1 MKLKNNTNLI
11 SIISIVILGIIAIGG
26 VMQHE
31 KPSFQRPNTLEENI
45 VWLDLNNNMLDLW
58 IQSTNDIYGIQF
70 EFEGIKLIDIDGG
83 YLELQGFNTS
93 HNDKM
98 ILAFSFE
105 GKHIPKGEHLL
116 CSIEIENINEDNE
129 PKISNMVL
137 AGKGGSAL
145 DFGYF
150 DFNKNQT
157 TLRSTYLSFNTIK
170 P

>member
-11 SIISIVILGIIAIGG
+11 SIISIIILGIIAIGG

-45 VWLDLNNNMLDLW
+45 VWLDLNNDMLDLW

-70 EFEGIKLIDIDGG
+70 EFEGIKLIDINGG

-116 CSIEIENINEDNE
+116 CSIEIENTNEDNE

-157 TLRSTYLSFNTIK
+157 TLRSTY
-170 P
+170 

>member
-11 SIISIVILGIIAIGG
+11 SIISIIILGIIAVGG

-116 CSIEIENINEDNE
+116 CSIKIENTNKNNE

-157 TLRSTYLSFNTIK
+157 TLRSTY
-170 P
+170 

>member
-11 SIISIVILGIIAIGG
+11 SIISIIILGIIAIGG

-45 VWLDLNNNMLDLW
+45 VWLDLNDDMLDLW

-83 YLELQGFNTS
+83 YLELQGFTTS

-116 CSIEIENINEDNE
+116 FSIEIENINENNE

-157 TLRSTYLSFNTIK
+157 TLRSTY
-170 P
+170 

>member
-11 SIISIVILGIIAIGG
+11 SIISIIILGIIAIGG

-45 VWLDLNNNMLDLW
+45 VWLDLNDDMLDLW

-116 CSIEIENINEDNE
+116 CSIEIKNINEDNE

-157 TLRSTYLSFNTIK
+157 TLRSTY
-170 P
+170 

>member
-11 SIISIVILGIIAIGG
+11 SIISIIILGIIAIGG

-45 VWLDLNNNMLDLW
+45 VWLDLNDDMLDLW

-116 CSIEIENINEDNE
+116 CSIEIENINENNE
-129 PKISNMVL
+129 PRISNMVL

-157 TLRSTYLSFNTIK
+157 TLRSTY
-170 P
+170 

>member
-1 MKLKNNTNLI
+1 MELKNNTNLI
-11 SIISIVILGIIAIGG
+11 SIISIMILGIIVVGG

-31 KPSFQRPNTLEENI
+31 EPSFQRPNTLEENI
-45 VWLDLNNNMLDLW
+45 VWLDLNNDMLDLW
-58 IQSTNDIYGIQF
+58 IQSSDDIYGIQF

-98 ILAFSFE
+98 ILAFSFD

-116 CSIEIENINEDNE
+116 CSIEIENINKDNE

-157 TLRSTYLSFNTIK
+157 TLRSTY
-170 P
+170 

>member
-45 VWLDLNNNMLDLW
+45 VWLDLNNDMLDLW

-70 EFEGIKLIDIDGG
+70 EFEGIKLINIDGG

-116 CSIEIENINEDNE
+116 CSIEIENIYKDNE

-157 TLRSTYLSFNTIK
+157 TLRSTY
-170 P
+170 

>member
-11 SIISIVILGIIAIGG
+11 SIISIIILGIIVIGG
-26 VMQHE
+26 IMQHE
-31 KPSFQRPNTLEENI
+31 KPSFQRPNTLEQNI
-45 VWLDLNNNMLDLW
+45 VWLDLNSDMLDLW
-58 IQSTNDIYGIQF
+58 IQSSDDIYGIQF
-70 EFEGIKLIDIDGG
+70 EFDGIKLIDIDGG

-116 CSIEIENINEDNE
+116 CSIKIENINKNNE

-157 TLRSTYLSFNTIK
+157 TLRSTY
-170 P
+170 

>member
-11 SIISIVILGIIAIGG
+11 SIISIIILGIIIVGG

-58 IQSTNDIYGIQF
+58 IQF
-70 EFEGIKLIDIDGG
+70 EFEGIKLINIDGG

-105 GKHIPKGEHLL
+105 GKYIPKGEHLL
-116 CSIEIENINEDNE
+116 CSIEIENINENNE

-157 TLRSTYLSFNTIK
+157 TLISTY
-170 P
+170 

>member
-1 MKLKNNTNLI
+1 
-11 SIISIVILGIIAIGG
+11 
-26 VMQHE
+26 
-31 KPSFQRPNTLEENI
+31 
-45 VWLDLNNNMLDLW
+45 
-58 IQSTNDIYGIQF
+58 
-70 EFEGIKLIDIDGG
+70 
-83 YLELQGFNTS
+83 
-93 HNDKM
+93 M

-116 CSIEIENINEDNE
+116 CSIEIKNINEDNE

-157 TLRSTYLSFNTIK
+157 TLRSTY
-170 P
+170 

>member
-11 SIISIVILGIIAIGG
+11 SIISIIVLGIIVIGG

-31 KPSFQRPNTLEENI
+31 KPSFQRPNTLEQNI
-45 VWLDLNNNMLDLW
+45 VWLDLNSDMLDLW
-58 IQSTNDIYGIQF
+58 IQSSDDIYGIQF

-116 CSIEIENINEDNE
+116 CSIKIENINKNNE

-157 TLRSTYLSFNTIK
+157 TLRSTY
-170 P
+170 

>member
-11 SIISIVILGIIAIGG
+11 SIISIIILGIIAIGG

-145 DFGYF
+145 DFGFF

-157 TLRSTYLSFNTIK
+157 TLRSTY
-170 P
+170 

>member
-11 SIISIVILGIIAIGG
+11 SIISIIILGIIAIGG

-31 KPSFQRPNTLEENI
+31 KPSFQRPNTLEDNI
-45 VWLDLNNNMLDLW
+45 VWLDLNNDMLDLW

-70 EFEGIKLIDIDGG
+70 EFEGIKLINIDGG

-116 CSIEIENINEDNE
+116 CSIEIENINKDNE

-157 TLRSTYLSFNTIK
+157 TLRSTY
-170 P
+170 

>member
-11 SIISIVILGIIAIGG
+11 SIISIIILGIIAIGG

-45 VWLDLNNNMLDLW
+45 VWLDLNNDMLDLW

-116 CSIEIENINEDNE
+116 CSIEIENINKDNE

-157 TLRSTYLSFNTIK
+157 TLRSTY
-170 P
+170 

>member
-11 SIISIVILGIIAIGG
+11 SIISIIILGIIAIGG

-116 CSIEIENINEDNE
+116 CSIEIENINKDNE

-157 TLRSTYLSFNTIK
+157 TLRSTY
-170 P
+170 

>member
-157 TLRSTYLSFNTIK
+157 TLRSTY
-170 P
+170 

>member
-11 SIISIVILGIIAIGG
+11 SIISIIILGIIAIGG

-45 VWLDLNNNMLDLW
+45 VWLDLNNDMLDLW

-116 CSIEIENINEDNE
+116 CSIEIENIYKDNE

-157 TLRSTYLSFNTIK
+157 TLRSTY
-170 P
+170 

>member
-11 SIISIVILGIIAIGG
+11 SIISIIILGIIAIGG

-70 EFEGIKLIDIDGG
+70 EFEGVKLIDIDGG

-116 CSIEIENINEDNE
+116 CSIEIENINKDNE

-157 TLRSTYLSFNTIK
+157 TLRSTY
-170 P
+170 

>member
-11 SIISIVILGIIAIGG
+11 SIISIIILGIIAIGG

-31 KPSFQRPNTLEENI
+31 KPSFQRPNTLEDNI
-45 VWLDLNNNMLDLW
+45 VWLDLNNDMLDLW

-157 TLRSTYLSFNTIK
+157 TLRSTY
-170 P
+170 

>member
-11 SIISIVILGIIAIGG
+11 SIISIIILGIIVIGG
-26 VMQHE
+26 IMQHE
-31 KPSFQRPNTLEENI
+31 KPSFQRPNTLEQNI
-45 VWLDLNNNMLDLW
+45 VWLDLNSDMLDLW
-58 IQSTNDIYGIQF
+58 IQSSDDIYGIQF

-116 CSIEIENINEDNE
+116 CSIKIENINKNNE

-157 TLRSTYLSFNTIK
+157 TLRSTY
-170 P
+170 

>member
-11 SIISIVILGIIAIGG
+11 SIISIIILSIIVIGGII
-26 VMQHE
+26 QHE

-45 VWLDLNNNMLDLW
+45 VWLDLNNDILDLW

-116 CSIEIENINEDNE
+116 CSIKIENINENNE
-129 PKISNMVL
+129 PRISNMVL

-157 TLRSTYLSFNTIK
+157 TLRSTY
-170 P
+170 

>member
-11 SIISIVILGIIAIGG
+11 SIISIIILGIIAIGG

-45 VWLDLNNNMLDLW
+45 VWLDLNDDMLDLW

-157 TLRSTYLSFNTIK
+157 TLRSTY
-170 P
+170 

>member
-11 SIISIVILGIIAIGG
+11 SIISIIILGIIAIGG

-83 YLELQGFNTS
+83 YLELHGFNTS

-157 TLRSTYLSFNTIK
+157 TLRSTY
-170 P
+170 

>member
-11 SIISIVILGIIAIGG
+11 SIISIIILGIIAIGG

-31 KPSFQRPNTLEENI
+31 KPSFQRPNTLEDNI
-45 VWLDLNNNMLDLW
+45 VWLDLNNDMLDLW

-116 CSIEIENINEDNE
+116 CSIEIENINKDNE

-157 TLRSTYLSFNTIK
+157 TLRSTY
-170 P
+170 

>member
-11 SIISIVILGIIAIGG
+11 SIISIIILGIIAIGG

-31 KPSFQRPNTLEENI
+31 KPSFQRPNTLEDNI
-45 VWLDLNNNMLDLW
+45 VWLDLNNDMLDLW
-58 IQSTNDIYGIQF
+58 IQSTNDIYGIQL

-157 TLRSTYLSFNTIK
+157 TLRSTY
-170 P
+170 

>member
-11 SIISIVILGIIAIGG
+11 SIISIIILGIIAIGG

-45 VWLDLNNNMLDLW
+45 VWLDLNNDMLDLW

-70 EFEGIKLIDIDGG
+70 EFEGIKLINIDGG

-157 TLRSTYLSFNTIK
+157 TLRSTY
-170 P
+170 